1 MASIET
7 VKQYLAYWF
16 QLGKRVILN
25 QNSEIILPN
34 PVFVAGAYSS
44 EFDKCWQ
51 KITRL
56 EGKNCYLEGTTQSIA
71 QLLSPLWD
79 ISSCAV
85 CSMPVPK
92 IELGIQPMGC
102 PCESLNNWP
111 NNELPFPRQAVN
123 TKQHLQSLQERLKT
137 STIGNIS

>member
-25 QNSEIILPN
+25 QNLEIILPN
-34 PVFVAGAYSS
+34 PVFTGGSYSL
-44 EFDKCWQ
+44 EFDECWQ
-51 KITRL
+51 KIARL
-56 EGKNCYLEGTTQSIA
+56 EGENCYLEGTTQTIA
-71 QLLSPLWD
+71 QLLLPLWE

-102 PCESLNNWP
+102 PCDSLTNWP
-111 NNELPFPRQAVN
+111 NNELPFPRQAID
-123 TKQHLQSLQERLKT
+123 TKQHLHSLRERLRR
-137 STIGNIS
+137 SVSN